1 MYATAPLID
10 VYDHSYLNRQINTVV
25 NDHTGR
31 TYPLLK
37 DIPVLL
43 HDRYM
48 RGNNEKYSRLYNW
61 IGGSYDFAEKVISKV
76 MYGNQIAE
84 TRREIMSRTQ
94 IKNGDRVLYVSIG
107 TGMGL
112 NYLPSDVDVSTLE
125 ITGVDISIGMLQK
138 CSKNMKKWGI
148 EAELINCCAEALPF
162 EDNYFDA
169 VFHVGGINF
178 FTDKQAAID
187 EMVRVAKKGAHIMI
201 CDETEHVVKGN
212 DSNRKEA
219 VRPPLA
225 MIPFEMKNVTLETFR
240 KGRFYC
246 ITFQKPEPQYLTVF
260 H

>member
-31 TYPLLK
+31 TYPLLQ

-43 HDRYM
+43 HNRYM
-48 RGNNEKYSRLYNW
+48 QGNNEKYSRLYNW
-61 IGGSYDFAEKVISKV
+61 ISGSYDFAEKVISKV

-107 TGMGL
+107 TGVGL

-125 ITGVDISIGMLQK
+125 ITGVDISMGMLKK
-138 CSKNMKKWGI
+138 CSKNMKKWNI

-162 EDNYFDA
+162 EDNYFDV

-178 FTDKQAAID
+178 FTDKEAAIN
-187 EMVRVAKKGAHIMI
+187 EMIRVAKKGANIMI
-201 CDETEHVVKGN
+201 ADETETVVKEN
-212 DSNRKEA
+212 FSDRKET

-225 MIPFEMKNVTLETFR
+225 LIPFEMENLALETFQ

-246 ITFQKPEPQYLTVF
+246 ITFQKPAPQYLTVF